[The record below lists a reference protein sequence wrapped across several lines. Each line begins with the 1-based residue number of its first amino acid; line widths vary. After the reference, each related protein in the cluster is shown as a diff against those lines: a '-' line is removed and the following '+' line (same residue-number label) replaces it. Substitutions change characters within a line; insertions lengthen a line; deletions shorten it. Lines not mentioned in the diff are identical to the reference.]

1 MKEKPLI
8 KPFKSKL
15 LVNIIVILLLS
26 ITAQAALAEEDA
38 AEESTLAA
46 ELKKEVNKTN
56 DFQIKVFVLTNPKSK
71 LQDIYIMPDGEQ
83 DYDTETFINSIIN
96 AINYLTTDIIAY
108 RIYIG
113 IVLIDINGELF
124 AISAEN
130 CREVYGSESEEER
143 NVKLNIYLKKLR

>member
-56 DFQIKVFVLTNPKSK
+56 DFQIKVFVLTNPESK

-83 DYDTETFINSIIN
+83 DYDTEPFINSIIN

-130 CREVYGSESEEER
+130 CREVSGSESEEER

>member
-1 MKEKPLI
+1 MTKKLFM

-15 LVNIIVILLLS
+15 VATIIVILLLS
-26 ITAQAALAEEDA
+26 ITVHAALAEEDV
-38 AEESTLAA
+38 AEESTLAG

-56 DFQIKVFVLTNPKSK
+56 DFQLKVFVLTNPESK
-71 LQDIYIMPDGEQ
+71 LQDIYIMPDGEH
-83 DYDTETFINSIIN
+83 DYDTETFINSIIG

-130 CREVYGSESEEER
+130 CREVSDSESEEER